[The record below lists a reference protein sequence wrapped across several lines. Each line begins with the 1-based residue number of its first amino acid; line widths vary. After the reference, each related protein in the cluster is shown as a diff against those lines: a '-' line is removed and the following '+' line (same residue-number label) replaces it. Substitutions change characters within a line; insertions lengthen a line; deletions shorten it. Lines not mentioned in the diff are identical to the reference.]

1 MFSIVRPK
9 GLNVPV
15 SFQATPSSLEHVIR
29 LALSHCTTVVSDQS
43 SKRKLSRLRRRAIH
57 ALHRGSD
64 DQVRTAGRDVAS
76 FLRQVDP
83 KLTTKLDRLCE
94 EEI

>member
-1 MFSIVRPK
+1 MVGIVRPK

-15 SFQATPSSLEHVIR
+15 SFQIAPSSLEHVIR
-29 LALSHCTTVVSDQS
+29 LALSHCTIVVSDRG
-43 SKRKLSRLRRRAIH
+43 SKQKLSRLRRKAIH
-57 ALHRGSD
+57 VLHRGND
-64 DQVRTAGRDVAS
+64 DQVRDAGREVAS

-83 KLTTKLDRLCE
+83 KLTTKLNSLCA